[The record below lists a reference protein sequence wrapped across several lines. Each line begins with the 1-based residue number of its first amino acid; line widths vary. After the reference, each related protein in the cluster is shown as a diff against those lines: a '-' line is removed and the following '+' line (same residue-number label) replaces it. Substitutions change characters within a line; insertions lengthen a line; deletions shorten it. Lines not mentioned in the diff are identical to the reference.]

1 MAPQIKMPTTDDLM
15 SMWNA
20 SGLKQKII
28 FTFLMIAA
36 FRFGV
41 QMPLFGINNQVFA
54 NIAQGNNIIG
64 FLDLFSGG
72 ALGKVS
78 IFALGIGPYIT
89 SSIIIQLVSV
99 VIPSLEKL
107 QKEEGEAG
115 RRKLSQYT
123 RVFTVVLAVFQSLI
137 FMLYLH
143 HLPGAVLPNV
153 NPIMFFISSIVVL
166 TAGSVLVMW
175 ISELMTEKGIGNG
188 GSLIIFIGIL
198 SGIPIYASRT
208 AQVVANNSMMQ
219 LGLAVLLLI
228 FFAAMVFIVIMQEA
242 VRKVIIVN
250 QDVCIGCMTCTRV
263 CPAAGAI
270 NVFKTNKLPYINPGY
285 CARCEECMHSCPSTA
300 IKYSSRKKAFKLY
313 SEIKSYDMVSEIVD
327 KDMKRLSIDL
337 IGLNGSLKKISKT
350 LSLEFDD
357 ADYEGYI
364 QYNVNDMMN
373 RELNLS
379 LGENIEIKKFGKL
392 FESYLINRGIE
403 VFDKKCIAC
412 GECLNSCPT
421 GAISL
426 DAPKPIVIDENKCV
440 YCGRCVG
447 DCQFG
452 AIRAYDD
459 YFHSKGCDLFFSR
472 SDLKGQREADF
483 SLASEK
489 CQSCGICVKN

>member
-1 MAPQIKMPTTDDLM
+1 MAPQMKMPTTDDLL
-15 SMWNA
+15 SMWHA
-20 SGLKQKII
+20 SGLKQKIL

-41 QMPLFGINNQVFA
+41 QMPLFGINNQIFQ

-89 SSIIIQLVSV
+89 SSIIVQLVSV

-123 RVFTVVLAVFQSLI
+123 RIFTVVLAVFQSLI

-153 NPIMFFISSIVVL
+153 NPVMFFISSIVVL

-175 ISELMTEKGIGNG
+175 ISELITEKGIGNG

-208 AQVVANNSMMQ
+208 AQIVANNSMMQ

-250 QDVCIGCMTCTRV
+250 PKRQVGNKVYGGMNSFI
-263 CPAAGAI
+263 P
-270 NVFKTNKLPYINPGY
+270 FKLNPGGVMPIIF
-285 CARCEECMHSCPSTA
+285 AIAILLFPSTVLSLVGQA
-300 IKYSSRKKAFKLY
+300 NFKSEAVKSVVIQLNQFLSPDGITYYVLY
-313 SEIKSYDMVSEIVD
+313 FLLIVALTFFYASIMPNMQP
-327 KDMKRLSIDL
+327 KDIAD
-337 IGLNGSLKKISKT
+337 NLKKYGSSIPGIKPGRPTAEALDRILTKT
-350 LSLEFDD
+350 TFIG
-357 ADYEGYI
+357 AMG
-364 QYNVNDMMN
+364 
-373 RELNLS
+373 
-379 LGENIEIKKFGKL
+379 LGI
-392 FESYLINRGIE
+392 
-403 VFDKKCIAC
+403 IA
-412 GECLNSCPT
+412 LVP
-421 GAISL
+421 
-426 DAPKPIVIDENKCV
+426 
-440 YCGRCVG
+440 
-447 DCQFG
+447 
-452 AIRAYDD
+452 
-459 YFHSKGCDLFFSR
+459 
-472 SDLKGQREADF
+472 
-483 SLASEK
+483 SLASYITNIK
-489 CQSCGICVKN
+489 TLQGIGATSLIIMVGVALDLINQVRTHLLARNYESFLKE

>member
-1 MAPQIKMPTTDDLM
+1 MAQKMRMPTTDDLM
-15 SMWNA
+15 SMWQA
-20 SGLKQKII
+20 SGLKEKII

-41 QMPLFGINNQVFA
+41 QMPLFGINNQIFQ

-123 RVFTVVLAVFQSLI
+123 RIFTVVLAVFQSLI

-175 ISELMTEKGIGNG
+175 ISELITEKGIGNG

-208 AQVVANNSMMQ
+208 AQIVANNSMMQ

-250 QDVCIGCMTCTRV
+250 PKRQVGNKVYGGMNSFI
-263 CPAAGAI
+263 P
-270 NVFKTNKLPYINPGY
+270 FKLNPGGVMPIIF
-285 CARCEECMHSCPSTA
+285 AIAILLFPSTVLSLVGQA
-300 IKYSSRKKAFKLY
+300 NFKNEAVKTMVVHLTQILSPDGIPYYVLY
-313 SEIKSYDMVSEIVD
+313 FLLIVALTFFYASIMPNMQP
-327 KDMKRLSIDL
+327 KDIAD
-337 IGLNGSLKKISKT
+337 NLKKYGSSIPGVKPGRPTAEALDKILTKT
-350 LSLEFDD
+350 TFIG
-357 ADYEGYI
+357 AMG
-364 QYNVNDMMN
+364 
-373 RELNLS
+373 
-379 LGENIEIKKFGKL
+379 LGI
-392 FESYLINRGIE
+392 
-403 VFDKKCIAC
+403 IA
-412 GECLNSCPT
+412 LVP
-421 GAISL
+421 
-426 DAPKPIVIDENKCV
+426 
-440 YCGRCVG
+440 
-447 DCQFG
+447 
-452 AIRAYDD
+452 
-459 YFHSKGCDLFFSR
+459 
-472 SDLKGQREADF
+472 
-483 SLASEK
+483 SLASYITNIK
-489 CQSCGICVKN
+489 TIQGIGATSLIIMVGVALDLINQVRTHLLARNYESFLKE

>member
-1 MAPQIKMPTTDDLM
+1 MAPQMRMPTTDDLM
-15 SMWNA
+15 SMWQA
-20 SGLKQKII
+20 SGLKEKII

-123 RVFTVVLAVFQSLI
+123 RIFTVVLAVFQSLI

-166 TAGSVLVMW
+166 TSGSVLVMW
-175 ISELMTEKGIGNG
+175 ISELITEKGIGNG

-198 SGIPIYASRT
+198 SGIPLYASRT
-208 AQVVANNSMMQ
+208 AQIVANNSMMQ
-219 LGLAVLLLI
+219 LGLAMLLLI

-250 QDVCIGCMTCTRV
+250 PKRQVGNKVYGGMNSFI
-263 CPAAGAI
+263 P
-270 NVFKTNKLPYINPGY
+270 FKLNPGGVMPIIF
-285 CARCEECMHSCPSTA
+285 AIAILLFPSTVLSLVGQA
-300 IKYSSRKKAFKLY
+300 NFKSESVKTMVVNLTQFLSPDGITYYVLY
-313 SEIKSYDMVSEIVD
+313 FLLIVALTFFYASIMPNMQP
-327 KDMKRLSIDL
+327 KDIAD
-337 IGLNGSLKKISKT
+337 NLKKYGSSIPGVKPGRPTAEALDKILTKT
-350 LSLEFDD
+350 TFIG
-357 ADYEGYI
+357 A
-364 QYNVNDMMN
+364 
-373 RELNLS
+373 
-379 LGENIEIKKFGKL
+379 LGL
-392 FESYLINRGIE
+392 GI
-403 VFDKKCIAC
+403 IA
-412 GECLNSCPT
+412 LVP
-421 GAISL
+421 
-426 DAPKPIVIDENKCV
+426 
-440 YCGRCVG
+440 
-447 DCQFG
+447 
-452 AIRAYDD
+452 
-459 YFHSKGCDLFFSR
+459 
-472 SDLKGQREADF
+472 
-483 SLASEK
+483 SLASYVTNIK
-489 CQSCGICVKN
+489 TLQGIGATSLIIMVGVALDLINQVRTHLLARNYESFLKE